1 MNVKTI
7 DTGDNISSRLSF
19 YFADRSCKIAV
30 SYGMQSC
37 QPILS
42 FMADYDTDK
51 RKSYDLYKWY
61 DEGKFPK
68 VFETNFDTA
77 NDKLNNHRRLIVIG
91 VDDV

>member
-1 MNVKTI
+1 VKTI

-19 YFADRSCKIAV
+19 YFVGSKISV
-30 SYGMQSC
+30 SYGMQVC

-42 FMADYDTDK
+42 FMTDYDTDK

-77 NDKLNNHRRLIVIG
+77 NDKLNNYRRLIVIG
-91 VDDV
+91 VDDGIY